1 MIDEEISYTISSG
14 NIFADAG
21 LPNPDEYL
29 ARAKLLSYVV
39 SEINRRDLSQNQ
51 ATHLLDVPQSHIRL
65 LLRAHLTSFSLE
77 DLLQMVKKLG
87 MHVVISCQPTMA
99 DEQGHVTISLPQSA

>member
-14 NIFADAG
+14 NIFTDAG
-21 LPNPDEYL
+21 LPNPDDYL

-39 SEINRRDLSQNQ
+39 SEINRRSLSQDQ
-51 ATHLLDVPQSHIRL
+51 AARLLGAPQSHVRL
-65 LLRAHLTSFSLE
+65 LLRAHLTSFSFE

-87 MHVVISCQPTMA
+87 MHVVISCQPTME
-99 DEQGHVTISLPQSA
+99 DEQGHVTINLPQSA

>member
-1 MIDEEISYTISSG
+1 MIDEEISYTVSSD

-39 SEINRRDLSQNQ
+39 SEINRRGLSQDQ
-51 ATHLLDVPQSHIRL
+51 AAHLLDVPQSHIRL
-65 LLRAHLTSFSLE
+65 LLQAHLTSFSLE
-77 DLLQMVKKLG
+77 YLIQMVKKLG
-87 MHVVISCQPTMA
+87 MHVVISCQPTME
-99 DEQGHVTISLPQSA
+99 DEQGHVTIDLPQSA